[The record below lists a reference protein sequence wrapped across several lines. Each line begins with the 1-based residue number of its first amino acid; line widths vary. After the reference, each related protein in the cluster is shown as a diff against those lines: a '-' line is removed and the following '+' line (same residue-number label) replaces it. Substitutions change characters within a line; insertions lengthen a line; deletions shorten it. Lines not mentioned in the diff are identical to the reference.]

1 MKRLLWGAALLLPLL
16 AAADP
21 GWVAEETDLR
31 DGPYADAKTVQ
42 TLAADTTVEIRGR
55 QGGWYQVQAG
65 QQQGW
70 VRMSALRLKA
80 PGARAGVLEGGRIGA
95 TQSVAATSVRGITDV
110 QLQNASPNMPAV
122 DKLEGGAVSVAD
134 ARAYAAQGGLQAKTK
149 AAEQGGNE

>member
-21 GWVAEETDLR
+21 GYVIEDTELR
-31 DGPYADAKTVQ
+31 DGPYADAKSLQ
-42 TLAADTTVEIRGR
+42 TLSAKATVEIRGR

-65 QQQGW
+65 PQQGW
-70 VRMSALRLKA
+70 VRMSALRLSE

-110 QLQNASPNMPAV
+110 QLQNAAPNLAAV
-122 DKLEGGAVSVAD
+122 DKLESGAVSVAD
-134 ARAYAAQGGLQAKTK
+134 ARAYAADGSLQARTS
-149 AAEQGGNE
+149 QGGNE